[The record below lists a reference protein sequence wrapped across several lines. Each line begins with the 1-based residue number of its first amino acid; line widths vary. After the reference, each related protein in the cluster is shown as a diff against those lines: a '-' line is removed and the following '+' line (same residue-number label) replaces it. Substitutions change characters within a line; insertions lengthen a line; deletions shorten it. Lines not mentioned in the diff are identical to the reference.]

1 MIPEGL
7 CRCGNLKKL
16 NLSFNQLIT
25 LPDSIYLLGDMDL
38 LDLRNNPELVMPS
51 KPIGKRRP
59 EI

>member
-25 LPDSIYLLGDMDL
+25 LPDSIYLLGDMDM

-51 KPIGKRRP
+51 KPIGS
-59 EI
+59 